1 MLHFMFWFAVLCLE
15 RWWFCCSQND
25 TCIPLVIL
33 TQNSRGLCNLF
44 LEMITISIAH
54 IFPLKDYWFDHKDEE
69 NSPSF
74 FVCIVTWQHF
84 VQFLKVAGSFDRTIN
99 WLELDHKYISHVS
112 FYRGINHNMYFFLKK
127 YRRKY
132 SGYVSTRIRQY

>member
-1 MLHFMFWFAVLCLE
+1 MSGTMM
-15 RWWFCCSQND
+15 
-25 TCIPLVIL
+25 IL
-33 TQNSRGLCNLF
+33 LFTEWYMYTLSYFNTELALARGLCTCNLF

-54 IFPLKDYWFDHKDEE
+54 IFPLKDYWIDHKVEE

-84 VQFLKVAGSFDRTIN
+84 VQFLKVAGSFDRTVN

>member
-1 MLHFMFWFAVLCLE
+1 MSGTMM
-15 RWWFCCSQND
+15 
-25 TCIPLVIL
+25 IL
-33 TQNSRGLCNLF
+33 LFTEWYMYMYTLSYFNTELALARGLCNLF

-54 IFPLKDYWFDHKDEE
+54 IFPLKDYWIDHKDEE

-84 VQFLKVAGSFDRTIN
+84 VQFLRVAGSFDRTIN

>member
-1 MLHFMFWFAVLCLE
+1 MSGTMM
-15 RWWFCCSQND
+15 
-25 TCIPLVIL
+25 IL
-33 TQNSRGLCNLF
+33 LFTEWYMYTLSYFNTELALARGLCNLF

-54 IFPLKDYWFDHKDEE
+54 IFPLKDYWIDHKDEE

-112 FYRGINHNMYFFLKK
+112 FYRGINHNMYFFKKK

>member
-1 MLHFMFWFAVLCLE
+1 MSGTMM
-15 RWWFCCSQND
+15 
-25 TCIPLVIL
+25 IL
-33 TQNSRGLCNLF
+33 LFTEWYMYTLSYFNTELALACGLCNLF